1 MLSNSIFSQRLTNR
15 TLDSPSSD
23 FLITRMSNR
32 HRTEWSPIRS
42 VIIRVITKSDDR
54 AAGVLF
60 VYHELDDTKSYYNL
74 IIKNYKKTDKGGV
87 NCLIVW
93 LFDLNY
99 NFECDWLILTI
110 ALNVIG
116 LLKCPITNCPT
127 TNCPITNELV
137 ENRIFFKTNHKR
149 GNFNFMMNLINL
161 S

>member
-1 MLSNSIFSQRLTNR
+1 MSSNSIFSQRLTNR

-74 IIKNYKKTDKGGV
+74 IIKNYNFQEKKTTCTKKQTKEAS
-87 NCLIVW
+87 IV
-93 LFDLNY
+93 
-99 NFECDWLILTI
+99 
-110 ALNVIG
+110 
-116 LLKCPITNCPT
+116 
-127 TNCPITNELV
+127 
-137 ENRIFFKTNHKR
+137 
-149 GNFNFMMNLINL
+149 
-161 S
+161 